1 MKNGASYVKDSMNK
15 VKNIEISNDSLLV
28 IADIRG
34 LYPSISHEVDLK
46 ALRNALENRNYEE
59 IPTENLLKVE
69 EIVLKNN
76 WFEFDSSVFQQ
87 ISGTAIWTKFVQ
99 RYACIFMDQRKS
111 NFLETQ
117 ILKPLVNP

>member
-1 MKNGASYVKDSMNK
+1 MKNGASYVKDSNDFMNK

-59 IPTENLLKVE
+59 IPSENLLKVE

-76 WFEFDSSVFQQ
+76 
-87 ISGTAIWTKFVQ
+87 
-99 RYACIFMDQRKS
+99 
-111 NFLETQ
+111 
-117 ILKPLVNP
+117 

>member
-1 MKNGASYVKDSMNK
+1 MNK
-15 VKNIEISNDSLLV
+15 VKNIDIPNDSVLV
-28 IADIRG
+28 TADIVG
-34 LYPSISHEVDLK
+34 LYPSISLKIGLK

-87 ISGTAIWTKFVQ
+87 ISGTAIGTKFVQ
-99 RYACIFMDQRKS
+99 SYACIFMDQHKTR
-111 NFLETQ
+111 FLETQ